1 MANPLSVSNG
11 IGEGMG
17 PDGYWPSAL
26 VELVGPSGHVAPVRG
41 SGTFCQRDPNTLVTS
56 LAFGCRLPR
65 AYDTY
70 PTSNADEPPAT
81 APPTDQ
87 NLGFDICTAMAQS
100 RSRSCF
106 VWYCAY
112 PRKALSCK
120 SCRSTVS
127 QSVEFTGWRA
137 CTLGRYT
144 SVLGRIYFFK
154 SMQGARLV
162 VTSVRT

>member
-1 MANPLSVSNG
+1 MDIGPQRWSSSLDPAGMSPLFV
-11 IGEGMG
+11 
-17 PDGYWPSAL
+17 
-26 VELVGPSGHVAPVRG
+26 V
-41 SGTFCQRDPNTLVTS
+41 
-56 LAFGCRLPR
+56 
-65 AYDTY
+65 
-70 PTSNADEPPAT
+70 
-81 APPTDQ
+81 
-87 NLGFDICTAMAQS
+87 QS